1 MLYFRV
7 GESDDAWFS
16 VCNESP
22 LTSRAT
28 QVTLPLFPPRQ
39 ATRSVIL
46 YKAQFI
52 ETFEQTPSVVAC
64 IDLDYWLVA
73 RFQQYND

>member
-16 VCNESP
+16 VCYESP
-22 LTSRAT
+22 LTSRAA

-39 ATRSVIL
+39 AIRSVMSLFMVSWLPACFKI
-46 YKAQFI
+46 K
-52 ETFEQTPSVVAC
+52 PSPPDSLNFSLLLRLIFPAP
-64 IDLDYWLVA
+64 
-73 RFQQYND
+73 